1 LPFQKVLTSSTV
13 MLALSFGKPVIA
25 PRLGCIPYVL
35 EGTDNLLYDP
45 TAESGLLHAMQ
56 QALQMDLEQV
66 GRGNLQRAAQFDW
79 DTIAQKTRNVY
90 ERCLHR

>member
-1 LPFQKVLTSSTV
+1 
-13 MLALSFGKPVIA
+13 LAMSFGKPVIA

-79 DTIAQKTRNVY
+79 DTIAKATREVY
-90 ERCLHR
+90 KQCLDW